1 MKVTLG
7 TWMMEDTLCVGFC
20 RPCRASSPRT
30 SCAMLVAMIEASTG
44 RAAAADRLV
53 ITSSSTV
60 RSMSSFERLCGRRQ
74 ATDEPVVVR

>member
-1 MKVTLG
+1 
-7 TWMMEDTLCVGFC
+7 
-20 RPCRASSPRT
+20 
-30 SCAMLVAMIEASTG
+30 MLVAMIEASTG

-60 RSMSSFERLCGRRQ
+60 WSKVSLERLCGRRQ